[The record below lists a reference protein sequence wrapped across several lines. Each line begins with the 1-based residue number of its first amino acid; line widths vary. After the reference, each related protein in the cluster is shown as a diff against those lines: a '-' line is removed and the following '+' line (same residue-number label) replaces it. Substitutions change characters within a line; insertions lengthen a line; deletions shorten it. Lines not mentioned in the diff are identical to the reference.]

1 MVNVPFFFVGT
12 LSESSMDNVGSIMVE
27 FYVKT
32 CMAIFCVHN
41 IMKRIEISNIRFNV
55 YVLALRCI
63 VFMCV
68 DNGQMA
74 SREQYLSKKHMFA
87 NL

>member
-1 MVNVPFFFVGT
+1 MLVQLWLSFMLKLVWLFFV
-12 LSESSMDNVGSIMVE
+12 E
-27 FYVKT
+27 
-32 CMAIFCVHN
+32 
-41 IMKRIEISNIRFNV
+41 IEISNIRFNV